1 MEDNLV
7 TVAIHTYEKAQI
19 LKSLLEVHG
28 IDVYIHNVNQIL
40 PIGVRVRIKES
51 DLPKALGII
60 EEMNN
65 REALEKALEEM
76 NQQPTV
82 LLPIDFSDYSLKACE
97 FAFPLAATLN
107 AEVILFHAYLPP
119 SFTTMPI
126 GEVINHEGKTE
137 ESALELME
145 KTKKEFAILEEK
157 IEEKIQSGT
166 WPNVKYRHVLR
177 EGVPEDQI
185 LGYAER
191 HLPKLI
197 IMGTRGG
204 DKKDMDFIGS
214 VTAEVIERAH
224 VPVFTIPEN
233 VSLNHFQEI
242 KNVAFSTSFDD
253 KDLIAFDKM
262 MSLLKPNNANIH
274 FIHFDKKDDSWAE
287 IKLSGIKAYF
297 EKNYPNLKIEYHLI
311 SGTDILNAY
320 DEFIRSNKI
329 DAIAL
334 TTHKRNLL
342 SRLFN
347 PSMARK
353 MVFHTDTPM
362 FVFHA

>member
-7 TVAIHTYEKAQI
+7 TVAIHTYDKAQI
-19 LKSLLEVHG
+19 LKSVLEVHG
-28 IDVYIHNVNQIL
+28 IDVFIHNVNQIL

-65 REALEKALEEM
+65 REALEKALEEL
-76 NQQPTV
+76 NQKPMV

-97 FAFPLAATLN
+97 FAFPLAGSLD
-107 AEVILFHAYLPP
+107 AEIVLFHAYLPP

-137 ESALELME
+137 ESALEMME
-145 KTKKEFAILEEK
+145 NAKKQFEKLEAQ
-157 IEEKIQSGT
+157 IETSIQNSK
-166 WPNVKYRHVLR
+166 WPRIKYRHVLR

-197 IMGTRGG
+197 IMGTRGC
-204 DKKDMDFIGS
+204 DKKDEDFIGS

-224 VPVFTIPEN
+224 VPVFTVPGN
-233 VSLNHFQEI
+233 VSLNNFEEI
-242 KNVAFSTSFDD
+242 TNVAFSTSFDD
-253 KDLIAFDKM
+253 KDLIVFDKM
-262 MSLLKPNNANIH
+262 MSMLKPNNASVH
-274 FIHFDKKDDSWAE
+274 FIHFDKKDDNWAE

-297 EKNYPNLKIEYHLI
+297 QENYPNQKIEYHLI
-311 SGTDILNAY
+311 PGNDVLTAY
-320 DEFIRSNKI
+320 DEFIRDNNI
-329 DAIAL
+329 NAIVL
-334 TTHKRNLL
+334 TTHRKSLL

-353 MVFHTDTPM
+353 MLFHTDIPM

>member
-7 TVAIHTYEKAQI
+7 TVAIHTYDKAQI
-19 LKSLLEVHG
+19 LKSVLEVHG
-28 IDVYIHNVNQIL
+28 IDVFIHNVNQIL

-65 REALEKALEEM
+65 REALEKALEEL
-76 NQQPTV
+76 NKQPMV
-82 LLPIDFSDYSLKACE
+82 LLPIDFSPNSMKACE
-97 FAFPLAATLN
+97 FAFPLAASMD
-107 AEVILFHAYLPP
+107 AEIVLFHAYLPP

-126 GEVINHEGKTE
+126 GDVINHEGTTE
-137 ESALELME
+137 ESALEMME
-145 KTKKEFAILEEK
+145 KAKRQFAELEAK
-157 IEEKIQSGT
+157 IEESIQKGEM
-166 WPNVKYRHVLR
+166 PQVKYRHVLR

-185 LGYAER
+185 LGYSDR
-191 HLPKLI
+191 HMPKLI
-197 IMGTRGG
+197 IMGTRGC
-204 DKKDMDFIGS
+204 DQKDLDFIGS

-224 VPVFTIPEN
+224 VPVFTIPD
-233 VSLNHFQEI
+233 SILLNKFEDI

-253 KDLIAFDKM
+253 KDLIVFDKM
-262 MSLLKPNNANIH
+262 MSMLKPNNASVH

-287 IKLSGIKAYF
+287 IKLSGIKSYF
-297 EKNYPNLKIEYHLI
+297 QENYPQQKIEYHLI
-311 SGTDILNAY
+311 SGSDVLTAY
-320 DEFIRSNKI
+320 DEFIRSNNI
-329 DAIAL
+329 DAIVL
-334 TTHKRNLL
+334 TTHRRNLL

-353 MVFHTDTPM
+353 MLFHTDIPM

>member
-1 MEDNLV
+1 MDEKLV

-19 LKSLLEVHG
+19 LKSVLEVQG
-28 IDVYIHNVNQIL
+28 IDAYIHNVNPIL
-40 PIGVRVRIKES
+40 PVGVRVRIKES

-60 EEMNN
+60 EDMNN
-65 REALEKALEEM
+65 KEELEKALEELNKKPM
-76 NQQPTV
+76 V

-97 FAFPLAATLN
+97 FAFPLAASID
-107 AEVILFHAYLPP
+107 AEVVLLHAYLSP
-119 SFTTMPI
+119 SFSTMPI
-126 GEVINHEGKTE
+126 GEVINHDGKTE
-137 ESALELME
+137 ETALEQLE
-145 KTKKEFAILEEK
+145 KAKEELGKLESK
-157 IEEKIQSGT
+157 IEDLITKGE
-166 WPNVKYRHVLR
+166 WPRVKYRHVIR

-191 HLPKLI
+191 HNPRII
-197 IMGTRGG
+197 IMGTRGC

-214 VTAEVIERAH
+214 VTAEIIERSH

-233 VSLNHFQEI
+233 VTLNSFDSI

-262 MSLLKPNNANIH
+262 MALLSPNNASMH

-287 IKLSGIKAYF
+287 IKLSGIKSYF
-297 EKNYPNLKIEYHLI
+297 QENYPNQKFEYHLI
-311 SGTDILNAY
+311 PGNDILTAY
-320 DEFIRSNKI
+320 DDFIHKNNI

-334 TTHKRNLL
+334 TTHKRNLI

>member
-7 TVAIHTYEKAQI
+7 TLAIHTYEKAQR
-19 LKSLLEVHG
+19 LKSVLEVHG
-28 IDVYIHNVNQIL
+28 IDACLQSVNQFL
-40 PIGVRVRIKES
+40 PVGTRVRIKES

-60 EEMNN
+60 EEMNSKDGLN
-65 REALEKALEEM
+65 GALEEINKKPM
-76 NQQPTV
+76 V
-82 LLPIDFSDYSLKACE
+82 LLPIDFSDYSMKACE
-97 FAFPLAATLN
+97 FAFPLAAKLD
-107 AEVILFHAYLPP
+107 AEVVLFHAYLPP
-119 SFTTMPI
+119 SFSTMPI
-126 GEVINHEGKTE
+126 GDVINHEGRTE
-137 ESALELME
+137 ESALELLE
-145 KTKKEFAILEEK
+145 NAKENLIELESK
-157 IEEKIQSGT
+157 IEQSISAGE
-166 WPNVKYRHVLR
+166 WPRTKYRHVLR

-191 HLPKLI
+191 HQPKII
-197 IMGTRGG
+197 IMGTRGR

-214 VTAEVIERAH
+214 VTAEIIERSH

-233 VSLNHFQEI
+233 IALNGFKEI

-262 MSLLKPNNANIH
+262 MNLLNTNNVSIH
-274 FIHFDKKDDSWAE
+274 FIHFENKDDRWAE

-297 EKNYPNLKIEYHLI
+297 QQNYPENHFEYHLVP
-311 SGTDILNAY
+311 GTDILSAY
-320 DEFIRSNKI
+320 DEFIHQNNI

-334 TTHKRNLL
+334 TTHKRSLI

-353 MVFHTDTPM
+353 MIFHTDTPM

>member
-1 MEDNLV
+1 MEENLV
-7 TVAIHTYEKAQI
+7 TLAIHTYDKAQI
-19 LKSLLEVHG
+19 LKSVLEVHG
-28 IDVYIHNVNQIL
+28 IDVYIHNVNQLL
-40 PIGVRVRIKES
+40 PVGVRVRIKES

-65 REALEKALEEM
+65 KEALSKALEEM
-76 NQQPTV
+76 NRKAMV

-97 FAFPLAATLN
+97 FAFPLAATMD
-107 AEVILFHAYLPP
+107 AEVVLFHAYLSP
-119 SFTTMPI
+119 SFSSMPI
-126 GEVINHEGKTE
+126 GEVINHDGKTE
-137 ESALELME
+137 ETALEMLE
-145 KTKKEFAILEEK
+145 KAKQSLIELETK
-157 IEEKIQSGT
+157 IEDSITEGK
-166 WPNVKYRHVLR
+166 WPRVKYRHVLR

-191 HLPKLI
+191 HNPKII
-197 IMGTRGG
+197 IMGTRGC

-214 VTAEVIERAH
+214 VTAEIIERSH
-224 VPVFTIPEN
+224 VPVLAIPEN
-233 VSLNHFQEI
+233 VSLNRFEDI
-242 KNVAFSTSFDD
+242 KSVAFSTSFDD

-262 MSLLKPNNANIH
+262 MALLKPNEVSVH

-297 EKNYPNLKIEYHLI
+297 QQNYPNNKFEYNLI
-311 SGTDILNAY
+311 PGTDILTAY
-320 DEFIRSNKI
+320 DEFIHKNDI

-334 TTHKRNLL
+334 TTHKRNLI